1 MGLNRDRIT
10 GVLWSRP
17 GETPAPV
24 LGAGLRALSIGYGV
38 AVRLRAGLYRRGW
51 LKVRSLSR
59 PVVSVGNLTVGG
71 TGKTPLILYLANH
84 APAWRAGYRPA
95 VVSRGYGGK
104 AQAGGAV
111 VADGQGGRP
120 DLGVKGAGD
129 EPFLMAQRLK
139 TVPVVVGRDRH
150 RAGSLAV
157 DRFAPDLILLDDG
170 FQHLRLKRDLDIV
183 LADARRPLGN
193 GYLLPRGPLRE
204 PPTALGRADG
214 AVLTRCD
221 RADDG
226 GAEAEAIL
234 RRFLP
239 AGAPVFRCVHRPVI
253 RSFRRGTESAFPSA
267 PTAGEIRRHLASPE
281 IKTLVFSGIAD
292 NTEVERSAAALG
304 ATVAGRVGFPDH
316 HAYTGGDLSK
326 VVEAARK
333 AGAEILLTTEK
344 DAVRLPTAEPLPLDS
359 IVIGVEIDFGA
370 HAAPFLDWVESGLI

>member
-17 GETPAPV
+17 GEATAPV

-38 AVRLRAGLYRRGW
+38 AVRLRAFLYHRGW
-51 LKVRSLSR
+51 LAVRSLPR
-59 PVVSVGNLTVGG
+59 PVVSVGNITVGG
-71 TGKTPLILYLANH
+71 TGKTPLILYLADRLR
-84 APAWRAGYRPA
+84 RARYRPA
-95 VVSRGYGGK
+95 VVSRGYGGT

-111 VADGQGGRP
+111 VSDGDGERASL
-120 DLGVKGAGD
+120 DVAKAGD
-129 EPFLMAQRLK
+129 EPFLMARRLK

-150 RAGSLAV
+150 RAGTIAV
-157 DRFAPDLILLDDG
+157 DRFSPDLILLDDG
-170 FQHLRLKRDLDIV
+170 FQHLRLRRNLDIV

-204 PPTALGRADG
+204 PATALSRAHG

-226 GAEAEAIL
+226 GAGAEATL

-239 AGAPVFRCVHRPVI
+239 AGAPVFRSVHHPVI
-253 RSFRRGTESAFPSA
+253 RSLHRGTAGAFPTS
-267 PTAGEIRRHLASPE
+267 PNSFEIQILMASPDRG
-281 IKTLVFSGIAD
+281 TLVFSGIAD
-292 NTEVERSAAALG
+292 NAEVERSAVALG
-304 ATVAGRVGFPDH
+304 ATVVGRVGFPDH
-316 HAYTGGDLSK
+316 HAYTADDISK

-344 DAVRLPTAEPLPLDS
+344 DAVRLPTADPIPLDL

-370 HAAPFLDWVESGLI
+370 HAAPFFDWVESGLK